1 MSKKTH
7 VELVTEF
14 GSKAVKR
21 FPNGFQL
28 DNIMDA
34 TMEVMRDVSTL
45 YYLHGKEKKQLVI
58 DILIH
63 VVHNTDAGAL
73 ESLDPIIIKMI
84 PKVIDTLIK
93 VDSGKMK
100 INKKPWIK
108 CLSCF
113 PCCN

>member
-1 MSKKTH
+1 MSRKTH

-21 FPNGFQL
+21 FPSGFQL

-73 ESLDPIIIKMI
+73 NQCEPAHGGSSEGAGYAGAYRYNGRAATSRFRRRLDRG
-84 PKVIDTLIK
+84 LRR
-93 VDSGKMK
+93 
-100 INKKPWIK
+100 
-108 CLSCF
+108 LEL
-113 PCCN
+113 